1 MTEYYVF
8 LAIVMMFAAAYSK
21 NSQFKITLYATL
33 AVMVL
38 FAGLRSAGV
47 GTDSGSYA
55 RSFTDIG
62 VIEGDW
68 KEQLTDEPGFYYLK
82 LVLSMVSNQYWVLFT
97 GIAILTYSCV
107 VIAIKRETEKIVI
120 PLFVFITLGL
130 YTFVFNAAR
139 QGIAVAIY
147 MLSFKFLFQNH
158 KTGFLKYCL
167 FVFLA
172 AMFHKTVVIA
182 LPLYFLFRQKYSPK
196 MLVIIAVLGIGMGA
210 ALPTFLAFAGTHEAR
225 YELYST
231 QASGGEM
238 LTVFYMLITA
248 FFIIRRKKID
258 LEYLPKYDVF
268 LSMMLFGTLIFM
280 VVQVNNMYVELTRFA
295 AYFQV
300 ASVFLWAY
308 IYQSKTKPFAVFS
321 VVIIVGHLLYFYI
334 FCTRMAGLVPYSFNP
349 TIF

>member
-1 MTEYYVF
+1 MAEYYVF
-8 LAIVMMFAAAYSK
+8 LAIAMMFAAVYSK
-21 NSQFKITLYATL
+21 NPQFKITLYATL
-33 AVMVL
+33 TVMIL

-55 RSFTDIG
+55 RSFTDID
-62 VIEGDW
+62 EMKGDW

-82 LVLSMVSNQYWVLFT
+82 LVLSMISNQYWVLFT
-97 GIAILTYSCV
+97 GIAMLTYSCV

-139 QGIAVAIY
+139 QGIAVAVY
-147 MLSFKFLFQNH
+147 MLSFKFLFEDH

-172 AMFHKTVVIA
+172 AMFHKTVIIT

-210 ALPTFLAFAGTHEAR
+210 ALPSFLAFAGTHEAR

-258 LEYLPKYDVF
+258 LEYLFKYDVF
-268 LSMMLFGTLIFM
+268 LNMMLFGTLIFM
-280 VVQVNNMYVELTRFA
+280 VVQVSNMYVELTRFA

-300 ASVFLWAY
+300 ASVFLWIY
-308 IYQSKTKPFAVFS
+308 IYQSKTKPFTAFS

>member
-1 MTEYYVF
+1 M
-8 LAIVMMFAAAYSK
+8 
-21 NSQFKITLYATL
+21 
-33 AVMVL
+33 
-38 FAGLRSAGV
+38 R
-47 GTDSGSYA
+47 
-55 RSFTDIG
+55 
-62 VIEGDW
+62 
-68 KEQLTDEPGFYYLK
+68 
-82 LVLSMVSNQYWVLFT
+82 
-97 GIAILTYSCV
+97 IL
-107 VIAIKRETEKIVI
+107 
-120 PLFVFITLGL
+120 
-130 YTFVFNAAR
+130 N
-139 QGIAVAIY
+139 
-147 MLSFKFLFQNH
+147 MLSFKFLFEDH

-172 AMFHKTVVIA
+172 AMFHKTVIIT

-196 MLVIIAVLGIGMGA
+196 MLVIIAVLGIGMGV
-210 ALPTFLAFAGTHEAR
+210 ALPRFLAFAGTHEAR

-258 LEYLPKYDVF
+258 LEYLSKYDVF
-268 LSMMLFGTLIFM
+268 LNMMLFGTLIFM

-308 IYQSKTKPFAVFS
+308 IYQSKTKPLTAFS

-334 FCTRMAGLVPYSFNP
+334 FCTRMAGLVPYLFNP